1 MESSANLAMLKD
13 WKLDRGKERES
24 EKKEAGVHRPA
35 IKDASDSFSEIGI
48 HLAQAA
54 LKLST

>member
-1 MESSANLAMLKD
+1 MLKD

-24 EKKEAGVHRPA
+24 EKKEAGVHRPP